1 MSRVDAPVY
10 LIPLPLVAA
19 VAWVSLRSSEDR
31 HFLARMAGAV
41 LLGAAPVSVLGLID
55 VERRAGHYYDDL
67 RTDVHRLQVGLAG
80 SAVLGVA
87 VLIVWW
93 VGGRYLRPLLAR
105 LSAHRGA
112 IGSVA
117 GVLVMLAVF
126 GAWLV
131 RPRIMKPR
139 EAPVGLV
146 GSLQRVAGLAVDPT
160 RTYAEKSVQWLS
172 WYLGPVT
179 IALAAVGAGFLVA
192 RWVRRPDAITTL
204 TLTVIGGGSA
214 LYLWQ
219 PSITPDQIWAM
230 RRFVPAALPLTVLLA
245 ALAIVVIAEAAARRA
260 SAAGP
265 VLLAVGA
272 LGLILPPALITKPVR
287 NFVPGPGDSNLNL
300 AGVQKICSTTG
311 PDAAILTAYDD
322 PSTLELVGAIRTWCR
337 VPVAYM
343 TRPFTAQE
351 ISHLAYLWRLDSR
364 DLWVIGS
371 SSSSV
376 TASAPTVSPELI
388 AATVLPRELEMTIDR
403 APNRYSVVSAA
414 VYGGPVP

>member
-19 VAWVSLRSSEDR
+19 VAWVSLRSSDDR
-31 HFLARMAGAV
+31 RFLARMAGAV

-67 RTDVHRLQVGLAG
+67 HTDVHRLQVGLAG
-80 SAVLGVA
+80 SALFGVA

-117 GVLVMLAVF
+117 GVLVMLVVF

-131 RPRIMKPR
+131 RPRIHEAERGPR
-139 EAPVGLV
+139 RAGWISAARGRPASRPHPHLRREVGPVAELV
-146 GSLQRVAGLAVDPT
+146 PRSRHDRARRPRRWVSRGPLGPPARRRYDAHADSDRRRIRAVPLATIDHPRPDLGDAAFRAGRVAAHRAP
-160 RTYAEKSVQWLS
+160 
-172 WYLGPVT
+172 P
-179 IALAAVGAGFLVA
+179 
-192 RWVRRPDAITTL
+192 P
-204 TLTVIGGGSA
+204 
-214 LYLWQ
+214 
-219 PSITPDQIWAM
+219 
-230 RRFVPAALPLTVLLA
+230 
-245 ALAIVVIAEAAARRA
+245 LAIVVIAEAAARRA
-260 SAAGP
+260 SAAEP

-272 LGLILPPALITKPVR
+272 LGLMLPPALITKPVR
-287 NFVPGPGDSNLNL
+287 NFVPGPGDSNVNL
-300 AGVQKICSTTG
+300 AGVQKICTTTG

-371 SSSSV
+371 SSASV